1 MLNEDINLK
10 TIAYNDVQLDNSVV
24 CLGKFQGLHKGH
36 MLLVNKTIELAQNN
50 GLNSVIFTINVSNQ
64 KRIYTDAERKILLSD
79 MGFDYNVTCEFSK
92 EFASMTPRQFVE
104 NILIDKLGAKYIVVG
119 TDFRFGCE
127 RKGDVSLLMTLG
139 KEYGFEVIAIE
150 KLSVDGT
157 VVSSS
162 YIRELVE
169 AGNMPLVEKFMGRP
183 YSISGIV
190 TKGKQL
196 GRTIGFPTVNIY
208 PSKEKLVPLYGVYS
222 SYAYIDDKRVCG
234 MTNIGCN
241 PTVNSS
247 DEIFVETNLF
257 DFDMDVYGR
266 DIVVYLEYFVRPEK
280 KFNSVEELKQQIDS
294 DKEFI
299 LHQ

>member
-1 MLNEDINLK
+1 MK
-10 TIAYNDVQLDNSVV
+10 TIAYNDVKLDNSVV

-36 MLLVNKTIELAQNN
+36 MLLVDKTIELAKDN
-50 GLNSVIFTINVSNQ
+50 GLNSVIFTINISNV
-64 KRIYTDAERKILLSD
+64 KRIYTDVEREKLLSD

-104 NILIDKLGAKYIVVG
+104 MILIEKLNAKYVVVG
-119 TDFRFGCE
+119 ADFRFGCD
-127 RKGDVSLLMTLG
+127 RKGDVSLLLALG

-150 KLSVDGT
+150 KLSVEDT

-162 YIRELVE
+162 YIRELIE
-169 AGNMPLVEKFMGRP
+169 AGNMSQIEKFMGRP

-190 TKGKQL
+190 KKGKQL

-208 PSKEKLVPLYGVYS
+208 PSNEKLVPLYGVYS
-222 SYAYIDDKRVCG
+222 SYTYIDGKKIKG
-234 MTNIGCN
+234 MTNIGSN
-241 PTVNSS
+241 PTVNFS
-247 DEIFVETNLF
+247 DGIFVETNLF

-266 DIVVYLEYFVRPEK
+266 EIVVYLEYFVRPEK
-280 KFNSVEELKQQIDS
+280 KFDSVEELKLQIDG

-299 LHQ
+299 LNRYLM

>member
-266 DIVVYLEYFVRPEK
+266 EIVVYLEYFVRPEK

>member
-104 NILIDKLGAKYIVVG
+104 NILIDKLGAKYVVVG

-127 RKGDVSLLMTLG
+127 REGDVSLLMTLG

-241 PTVNSS
+241 PTVNFS

-266 DIVVYLEYFVRPEK
+266 EIVVYLEYFVRPEK

>member
-92 EFASMTPRQFVE
+92 EFASMAPRQFVE
-104 NILIDKLGAKYIVVG
+104 NILIDKLGAKYVVVG

-234 MTNIGCN
+234 MTNIGSN

-247 DEIFVETNLF
+247 DDIFVETNLF
-257 DFDMDVYGR
+257 DFDMDAYGR
-266 DIVVYLEYFVRPEK
+266 EIVVYLEYFVRPEK

>member
-64 KRIYTDAERKILLSD
+64 KRIYTDVERKILLSD

-104 NILIDKLGAKYIVVG
+104 NILIDKLGAKYVVVG

-257 DFDMDVYGR
+257 DFDMDAYGR
-266 DIVVYLEYFVRPEK
+266 DIVVYLEYFVRPEM
-280 KFNSVEELKQQIDS
+280 KFNSIDELKEQIDK

>member
-1 MLNEDINLK
+1 MK
-10 TIAYNDVQLDNSVV
+10 TIAYNDVKLDNSVV

-36 MLLVNKTIELAQNN
+36 MLLVDKTIEIAKDK
-50 GLNSVIFTINVSNQ
+50 GLNSVIFTINVSHQ
-64 KRIYTDAERKILLSD
+64 KRIYTDAEREKLLSD
-79 MGFDYNVTCEFSK
+79 MGFAYNVTCEFSK
-92 EFASMTPRQFVE
+92 EFASMSPRQFVE
-104 NILIDKLGAKYIVVG
+104 DILVKKLGAKYVVVG

-127 RKGDVSLLMTLG
+127 RKGDVSLLSILG

-169 AGNMPLVEKFMGRP
+169 AGDMSQIEKFMGRP

-190 TKGKQL
+190 KKGKQL

-208 PSKEKLVPLYGVYS
+208 PSNEKLVPLYGVYS
-222 SYAYIDDKRVCG
+222 SYAYIDDERING

-241 PTVNSS
+241 PTVNES
-247 DEIFVETNLF
+247 DIIFVETNLF
-257 DFDMDVYGR
+257 DFDMDVYGKE
-266 DIVVYLEYFVRPEK
+266 ITIYLDYFVRPEK
-280 KFNSVEELKQQIDS
+280 KFNSIDELKLQIDS